1 MSHLLPPAAHP
12 ARELFD
18 VAHLAA
24 IATGAEP
31 LLTLPGALFSARR
44 TFAANPA
51 ARRLAFIVLRAENDQ
66 LDLISVGPRGGW
78 RREWRF
84 GPVTRSARLA

>member
-24 IATGAEP
+24 IATGEQP
-31 LLTLPGALFSARR
+31 LITLPGALFSARR
-44 TFAANPA
+44 AFEANPA
-51 ARRLAFIVLRAENDQ
+51 IKRLAYIVLRAENDQ
-66 LDLISVGPRGGW
+66 IDLITVGRRGGW
-78 RREWRF
+78 RKEWRF
-84 GPVTRSARLA
+84 GPVTRAARLA